1 MDTHRGRRRLLALA
15 GALASVVA
23 LVPVDAARAATAS
36 VSEVGTAFEPAQVE
50 ISVGDRVVWTNRSNT
65 SHSVTFDNG
74 PDLHPTCE
82 RALLGATVGDCQDAG
97 ESVQY
102 TFQTA
107 GNFPYRCKLHS
118 NMRGVVVV
126 SPDVAS
132 TTSATV
138 PATTATTRAT
148 TTTTRATSSTSS
160 TTRPLATSSTL
171 ASSTTTSTTDP
182 NSSVLLPGDPP
193 PFAGEGS
200 SSSATGDAGGDD
212 GGDTATVAFIVAL
225 LLAVS
230 AGGGYLLWRL
240 RPGRA

>member
-1 MDTHRGRRRLLALA
+1 MKRHRRRFLLAIA
-15 GALASVVA
+15 VVGALPLLSAE
-23 LVPVDAARAATAS
+23 AARAATTG
-36 VSEVGTAFEPAQVE
+36 VNEVGTAFQPAQVE
-50 ISVGDRVVWTNRSNT
+50 IVVGDRVVWTNRSNT
-65 SHSVTFDNG
+65 SHSVAFQNG
-74 PDLHPTCE
+74 PDLHPTCTKG
-82 RALLGATVGDCQDAG
+82 LLGPVGDCQEPGAAA
-97 ESVQY
+97 QH
-102 TFQTA
+102 TFATP
-107 GNFPYRCKLHS
+107 GNFAYRCKLHDG
-118 NMRGVVVV
+118 MRGVVVV
-126 SPDVAS
+126 AAAAT
-132 TTSATV
+132 TTSATT

-171 ASSTTTSTTDP
+171 ASSTTTTTTDP

-212 GGDTATVAFIVAL
+212 GGDTATVALIVAL

-240 RPGRA
+240 RPSRA